1 MLIRPSSK
9 MNRSSLKIVPVAFLL
24 VQLIG
29 VGALDYY
36 SGFEL
41 AIFPL
46 YAIPVAFSVW
56 YFNSATGIVVSLLCA
71 TLSFW
76 ADISAGQIYSEKWI
90 RYENAYSILTLFL
103 FVTLSF
109 SYFKRTLR
117 LARNKALA
125 FSGPLPICTGCHKV
139 CGRDGYWSDFENY
152 IRENTDAVPQ
162 AKVCPECSRYNYTQ
176 SGPQSF
182 KPATSS

>member
-1 MLIRPSSK
+1 MMLIRPSSK

-76 ADISAGQIYSEKWI
+76 ADISAGQIY
-90 RYENAYSILTLFL
+90 
-103 FVTLSF
+103 
-109 SYFKRTLR
+109 
-117 LARNKALA
+117 
-125 FSGPLPICTGCHKV
+125 
-139 CGRDGYWSDFENY
+139 
-152 IRENTDAVPQ
+152 
-162 AKVCPECSRYNYTQ
+162 
-176 SGPQSF
+176 
-182 KPATSS
+182 